1 MADLIFR
8 DARRDDLGF
17 IVRLIVEDSVVKTA
31 DEPGR
36 PDHPRYLAAFDA
48 IAADPNQRLIIAE
61 LAGEPVGTLQ
71 LTFIPGINR
80 LGETRCLVEAV
91 HISPSHRSQGLGGQ
105 MMQWAITEA
114 RARGCG
120 LMQLTS
126 NKSRLDAHRFYKR
139 LGFAAS
145 HEGFK
150 LAL

>member
-1 MADLIFR
+1 MTDPIFR
-8 DARRDDLGF
+8 NARRDDLGF
-17 IVRLIVEDSVVKTA
+17 IVRLIVEDSVVPTA
-31 DEPGR
+31 DEPTR

-48 IAADPNQRLIIAE
+48 ISTDPNQRLIIAE
-61 LAGEPVGTLQ
+61 LSGEPVGTLQ

-91 HISPSHRSQGLGGQ
+91 HIAPSHRSQGLGGQ

-139 LGFAAS
+139 LGFVAS

>member
-1 MADLIFR
+1 MTNLIFH
-8 DARRDDLGF
+8 DARQDDLGF
-17 IVRLIVEDSVVKTA
+17 IVRLIVEDNVVA
-31 DEPGR
+31 SMDEPDR
-36 PDHPRYLAAFDA
+36 PDHPRYLAAFNA
-48 IAADPNQRLIIAE
+48 INADPNQRLMIAE
-61 LAGEPVGTLQ
+61 LDGEAVGTLQ

-91 HISPSHRSQGLGGQ
+91 HISPSHRSKGLGGQ
-105 MMQWAITEA
+105 MMQWAIAEA